1 MRDIISK
8 NGVGDKTMKI
18 HSERVALAERI
29 AKAEDNRDKAT
40 IDRDMFVVKSNT
52 MIQKSRFALNLQEQR
67 IVLYI
72 ISKIKP
78 DDTELLNQ
86 SFSIK
91 EFCDI
96 CGINSSNSSN
106 VYNYIKKTIKSIAD
120 KSMWI
125 EIEKGQII
133 LVRWI
138 DKPKI
143 NPGKGTIDIRLDKD
157 LMPYLIQVK
166 KHYTQY
172 PLLNV
177 IAMKCK
183 YSVRL
188 YELLKSYANLGSKTF
203 EVEEL
208 KKRLNA
214 ENYVN
219 FSNFRVKVLEP
230 SLAEIKLYS
239 DLDIGY
245 VLRRNGRKVERIDFI
260 ITPISDLQERMKKWA
275 NVGDKLNK
283 EEYRA
288 LYGKSYG
295 EE

>member
-8 NGVGDKTMKI
+8 NGVGDKTMKS

-29 AKAEDNRDKAT
+29 AKAEDNRDIAT
-40 IDRDMFVVKSNT
+40 INRDMFVVKSNT